1 MSALTSIAIPRPRD
15 WQAFERAA
23 VELWICLLGD
33 DGIHRFGR
41 QGQAQFGLDLLGYRD
56 LDAAKLVGIQCKCVR
71 DLDEKLIR
79 EEVDR
84 ALKYKPEMT
93 EYYVVT
99 TADDSTAF
107 AELGFELTDECRRK
121 GGRTVIRIWGWSTL
135 EDRIQKHTNAHK
147 AFDPNYT
154 PVLQAV
160 IDRVTDQLDHSSVQQ
175 AEIRS
180 DLSEV
185 KTLFKEHI
193 AQRNVVDSDAPK
205 PDDAY
210 SAELTRYRDLMNKGR
225 ARTALELV
233 QDFERT
239 LPNDASGSLRCR
251 VKSLQ
256 GHCFRMLGDFES
268 AIAQFDSA
276 TALAP
281 EDQRGK
287 TALLVSTF
295 LKGDYELAL
304 ELGQKALAD
313 DETDE
318 ASMTWMAFAASRV
331 DRDVNLHELVP
342 EKLRETQAFAEAN
355 LDYLR
360 GRDRVPDWWDA
371 ARLGAKAFPTSR
383 ILRSA
388 AADSQ
393 LDECQAKTPVNE
405 TGELT
410 AEWRERLLGAADA
423 LENELTEIYKSETPN
438 RLDGATIA
446 LNATA
451 VFAVLRQLDDAK
463 RILSEALDHY
473 PTDEGI
479 VLRAAQVAAN
489 TGDVALQN
497 RCLPH
502 LGFDGQALHARIQIL
517 DHQNRWQELAD
528 LGTKYPLP
536 SHVGTARIPSQVM
549 VKCAQIRVAPPM
561 KAARR
566 LKRLIETY
574 PDAGSDLVVAIN
586 VANDLNRPD
595 LADEAFAKAYK
606 SIDADAHIVQRV
618 NVAIAANSRADWQA
632 SINVLSGHV
641 HSIQDSFELRLLARA
656 HGSQF
661 PVSVRSAEF
670 FDQLDPAVRDS
681 YYYKSLEAH
690 LRYNSGDLDKAELLT
705 RELIAERPEDIGY
718 LAVLAFTLKRLDR
731 SADLVTLMNDVKPSE
746 LVGTPMEKMQIA
758 HFLVDYG
765 RPLDGVDLGYRQVL
779 QNPND
784 ADLTLKN
791 LGLIFNKPPGQV
803 ELPIPTCVEDRTF
816 VKLKSSEGLVDEF
829 IVDSTLPDGIR
840 DVCKPDSERLRG
852 TLGMKIDD
860 QTIVELPFD
869 GEQVWTVVEIKSCYL
884 HVVHDTIANFNKRF
898 PHHKGFQNFEVR
910 DDDVSQIME
919 VVKKSGSKTATFET
933 LYRETP
939 LPISIFGAAN
949 GTATLKLFEYLE
961 TSDLGVITCIG
972 RGDERSAAMSKV
984 GRHIDGRV
992 ALDTTAFWTVCNL
1005 DAWDV
1010 LEGVFKE
1017 IFVPQSLVEDL
1028 RELRDDVASYL
1039 GTNSGTLANI
1049 DGQFYYTENDD
1060 AEISRRVGVLED
1072 RLAQIEARTTPDPA
1086 LVPAQADQ
1094 LARQLL
1100 LQVKRADLLDP
1111 VFVSLNRDAL
1121 LVTEDQRYA
1130 VVAEGMFNCQAVWL
1144 QAIFSA
1150 ALRRGVID
1158 LGRYASL
1165 SGQLAM
1171 RKHGY
1176 TSFDANTLLRLAN
1189 DDDDLFLA
1197 AISYIGNVD
1206 GDLFSHLGVVR
1217 SFIATAWRDSIPA
1230 LKVQWATGK
1239 LLERLARLFNE
1250 RTSQMVLILSTQFSG
1265 AQFIR
1270 EYLYRWGRGHFMKLE
1285 DGDGE
1290 AARRF
1295 IREER
1300 AKLSATRAVPRVLKA
1315 QASRLP
1321 IRK

>member
-56 LDAAKLVGIQCKCVR
+56 LDAAKLVGIQCKCVK
-71 DLDEKLIR
+71 DLDDKLIR

-93 EYYVVT
+93 EYYLIT

-107 AELGFELTDECRRK
+107 ADLGFELTDECRRK
-121 GGRTVIRIWGWSTL
+121 GGRTLIRIWGWSTL

-154 PVLQAV
+154 PVLQAI
-160 IDRVTDQLDHSSVQQ
+160 IDKVTDQLDHSSVQQ

-185 KTLFKEHI
+185 KTLVKEHL
-193 AQRNVVDSDAPK
+193 AQRNMVDSDPPK

-239 LPNDASGSLRCR
+239 LPNDASASLRCR

-256 GHCFRMLGDFES
+256 GHCFRMLGDFET
-268 AIAQFDSA
+268 AIKQFDA
-276 TALAP
+276 ANALAP
-281 EDQRGK
+281 QDQRGK
-287 TALLVSTF
+287 TALLISTF
-295 LKGDYELAL
+295 LKGSYDLAFD
-304 ELGQKALAD
+304 LGMKALAD
-313 DETDE
+313 DQTDE
-318 ASMTWMAFAASRV
+318 ASMTWMAFAASRM
-331 DRDVNLHELVP
+331 DGDVNLEEFVP
-342 EKLRETQAFAEAN
+342 KKLRETQAYAEAN

-360 GRDRVPDWWDA
+360 GRDRVPDWWTA
-371 ARLGAKAFPTSR
+371 ARAGAEAFPTSR

-388 AADSQ
+388 TADSQ
-393 LDECQAKTPVNE
+393 LDECQAETSVND
-405 TGELT
+405 TGELST
-410 AEWRERLLGAADA
+410 DWRDRLLNAAA
-423 LENELTEIYKSETPN
+423 VLENELFEIYRSETPN
-438 RLDGATIA
+438 RVDGATIA

-451 VFAVLRQLDDAK
+451 VYAVLRQLEDAK

-497 RCLPH
+497 RCLPR
-502 LGFDGQALHARIQIL
+502 LGFVGQALHARIQIL

-528 LGTKYPLP
+528 LGAKYPLP
-536 SHVGTARIPSQVM
+536 PHVGSARIPSQVM
-549 VKCAQIRVAPPM
+549 IKCAQIRVAPPT
-561 KAARR
+561 KASRQ

-595 LADEAFAKAYK
+595 LADEAFTKAYK

-618 NVAIAANSRADWQA
+618 NVAIAANARTDWQVA
-632 SINVLSGHV
+632 INVLSGHV
-641 HSIQDSFELRLLARA
+641 HDKLDSFELRLLARA

-670 FDQLDPAVRDS
+670 FEQLNPALRDS

-690 LRYNSGDLDKAELLT
+690 QRYNSGDLDKAEVLT
-705 RELIAERPEDIGY
+705 RELIADRPGDIGY
-718 LAVLAFTLKRLDR
+718 LAALAFTLKRLDR
-731 SADLVTLMNDVKPSE
+731 SADLIKLMGEIKPSE
-746 LVGTPMEKMQIA
+746 LDGSPMEKMQIA

-765 RPLDGVDLGYRQVL
+765 RPIDGVDLGYRQVL

-791 LGLIFNKPPGQV
+791 LGLIFNKPPGLV
-803 ELPIPTCVEDRTF
+803 ELLVPTSVEDRTWI
-816 VKLKSSEGLVDEF
+816 KLESDDGIVDEF
-829 IVDSTLPDGIR
+829 IIDSTLPEGIR
-840 DVCKPDSERLRG
+840 DVCKPNSERLRG
-852 TLGMKIDD
+852 TLGMSVGDHT
-860 QTIVELPFD
+860 TIKLPFD
-869 GEQVWTVVEIKSCYL
+869 GEQVWTVVEIKSCYV

-910 DDDVSQIME
+910 DDDVSQIMD
-919 VVKKSGSKTATFET
+919 VVKKSGGKTATFET

-949 GTATLKLFEYLE
+949 GTSTLKLFEYLE
-961 TSDLGVITCIG
+961 TSEQGVITCIG
-972 RGDERSAAMSKV
+972 SGDERSAAIAKV
-984 GRHIDGRV
+984 GRHVEGNV
-992 ALDTTAFWTVCNL
+992 VLDTTAFWTICNL

-1010 LEGVFKE
+1010 LAGMFNK

-1028 RELRDDVASYL
+1028 RELRDDVASNL
-1039 GTNSGTLANI
+1039 GTKSGTLAHI

-1060 AEISRRVGVLED
+1060 VEITRTVGVFED
-1072 RLAQIEARTTPDPA
+1072 RMAQIETRAIPDPA
-1086 LVPAQADQ
+1086 LVPAQGEQ

-1111 VFVSLNRDAL
+1111 VFVALNRDAL
-1121 LVTEDQRYA
+1121 LVTEDQRYS
-1130 VVAEGMFNCQAVWL
+1130 VVAEGMFNCPAVWL
-1144 QAIFSA
+1144 QAVFST
-1150 ALRRGVID
+1150 ALHRGIID
-1158 LGRYASL
+1158 IERYARL
-1165 SGQLAM
+1165 CGQLAK

-1176 TSFDANTLLRLAN
+1176 TSFDANTLVQLAK
-1189 DDDDLFLA
+1189 DDADLFLA
-1197 AISYIGNVD
+1197 AIDYIGNLE
-1206 GDLFSHLGVVR
+1206 GDLFSHVGVVR

-1230 LKVQWATGK
+1230 LKLHWATGK
-1239 LLERLARLFNE
+1239 LLERLARLFKE
-1250 RTSQMVLILSTQFSG
+1250 RTSQMVIILSTQFSG

-1285 DGDGE
+1285 EGDGE
-1290 AARRF
+1290 AASRF
-1295 IREER
+1295 LREER
-1300 AKLSATRAVPRVLKA
+1300 AKLVGTRTVLRQLKDSS
-1315 QASRLP
+1315 SRLSL
-1321 IRK
+1321 K